1 VNNQF
6 NQVSELK
13 KPEQKPKREKSAAR
27 VAMDELDKAM
37 VSQVTINLKIEK
49 LQKSLIIANERVKEG
64 SSKLA
69 KILG

>member
-1 VNNQF
+1 MNNQF